1 MKVKD
6 SGTPLGVTADVSAA
20 PLGGAPTH
28 RPTLGR
34 VVDADA
40 QRAQRLGRDPEGLAH
55 AARRKD
61 GGLDAAG
68 AGRSSVFAFRLRGED
83 RGLEALIGRVPHV
96 GADSIHALLQ
106 RLPVQTEVKR
116 IVAAQAAAGPRIPY
130 RPFEE
135 MKADLPKVYVAA
147 LERLPAL
154 TARFN
159 PVELYTADDVAG
171 LKDRFIADYQAG
183 IRENP
188 TFQYTQGVAK
198 LRASLAKDG
207 TSPEAIR
214 RELVDMRARV
224 AEEPVGEGDA
234 LAGLMRQA
242 ILRKI
247 DDDLSTLQLLEGLER
262 RDDRVVKGALTT
274 KYGAGVDDALFDAA
288 KVVFGYLVETQAH
301 AHESKKKG
309 KDEPLPVGGDLP
321 PALSAHLSKAESMSA
336 AEFKDAVEWML
347 GRYYAT
353 YEAKSGRPF
362 PAELKYRVELDDRYS
377 AIDVRDKSSDGPVIG
392 IPDKARSPKK
402 YLELLRHEIDMHAR
416 QSLNGHFMFGFGGGA
431 LKVDEETW
439 YEGLAKHNEIELM
452 RTMFGDDSQPT
463 MPYFTFGIRM
473 AEEGKS
479 FLEVFDAMVQLR
491 MAAGSSE
498 KLALTN
504 AWNTAYRVFRG
515 HIDTSN
521 PDAYAMPKDQAYL
534 RGWMLQ
540 AQLSE
545 RGLSH
550 LNEAAIGPLDGPE
563 LLSRFDFGRE
573 DLMFPDVNL
582 TMAWFEEV
590 LRPKAEAELL
600 AKAEKAGPHAE
611 AP

>member
-6 SGTPLGVTADVSAA
+6 SPPVGARPLA
-20 PLGGAPTH
+20 PPEAPAPEVGAP
-28 RPTLGR
+28 
-34 VVDADA
+34 VVSPVEADPA
-40 QRAQRLGRDPEGLAH
+40 RARRMGRDPRSMAQGGL
-55 AARRKD
+55 RRD
-61 GGLDAAG
+61 GGLDTSK
-68 AGRSSVFAFRLRGED
+68 AGRGSVFAFRMRGED
-83 RGLEALIGRVPHV
+83 REIEALIGRVPPV
-96 GADSIHALLQ
+96 GADSIHALLGK
-106 RLPVQTEVKR
+106 LPLQTEVKR
-116 IVAAQAAAGPRIPY
+116 ILAAQAAGGPKIPY
-130 RPFEE
+130 RPFEQ

-159 PVELYTADDVAG
+159 PVELYTADDVAA
-171 LKDRFIADYQAG
+171 LKDRYIADYKAG
-183 IRENP
+183 ARDNP

-207 TSPEAIR
+207 TSPEAIE
-214 RELVDMRARV
+214 RELVAMRAAV
-224 AEEPVGEGDA
+224 AEHPVEQGDA

-242 ILRKI
+242 VLRKI
-247 DDDLSTLQLLEGLER
+247 DDDLSTLLLLQGLEG
-262 RDDRVVKGALTT
+262 RDEGKVKQALGT

-301 AHESKKKG
+301 ASESKSNKG
-309 KDEPLPVGGDLP
+309 PAEPAPPRGGALP
-321 PALSAHLSKAESMSA
+321 PALSAHLSKAESMTA
-336 AEFKDAVEWML
+336 AEFKDAVDWML
-347 GRYYAT
+347 GRYYAM

-362 PAELKYRVELDDRYS
+362 PPALKYRVELDDSYS

-416 QSLNGHFMFGFGGGA
+416 QSMNGHFMFGFGGGA

-452 RTMFGDDSQPT
+452 RQMFGDDSQPT

-479 FLEVFDAMVQLR
+479 FVEVFEAMVKLR
-491 MAAGSSE
+491 MEAGSSE
-498 KLALTN
+498 KLALSN

-540 AQLSE
+540 SQLAE
-545 RGLSH
+545 RGLSY
-550 LNEAAIGPLDGPE
+550 LNEAGIGPLDGPQ
-563 LLSRFDFGRE
+563 LLSRFDFGPE

-582 TMAWFEEV
+582 TQAWFDEI
-590 LRPKAEAELL
+590 LRPRAEAEL
-600 AKAEKAGPHAE
+600 AEEP
-611 AP
+611 